1 MKDLLWH
8 LCEQQILRFA
18 LDDRRASLCMT
29 TELRSG
35 MTTTY

>member
-18 LDDRRASLCMT
+18 LDDRDSLCMT